1 MAEGPL
7 ARGGA
12 GHRPRRSRHGAC
24 VAARAPSLF
33 DPRLR
38 RDPRRGCGLPK
49 QARGTRHRET
59 RGITQMAITLTESA
73 ARHVA
78 AHLQKRGKG
87 VGLRL
92 GVRRSGCSGFAYDV
106 EYADEVR
113 PDDAEFESHGVRIL
127 VDLKS

>member
-1 MAEGPL
+1 
-7 ARGGA
+7 
-12 GHRPRRSRHGAC
+12 
-24 VAARAPSLF
+24 
-33 DPRLR
+33 
-38 RDPRRGCGLPK
+38 
-49 QARGTRHRET
+49 
-59 RGITQMAITLTESA
+59 MAITLTESA

-78 AHLQKRGKG
+78 AHLAKRGKG

-127 VDLKS
+127 VDLKSLPMLEGTELDYTIAFNSAIPGLAGVVAKQLTAAHTKGLPKLVP